1 MADPLR
7 GAVLGHPIGHS
18 KSPALHNAAYA
29 ALGADLAYTAI
40 DVQESGLA
48 GFLAQVRAEKNWY
61 GLSVT
66 MPLKNVAVE
75 LMDELTPTARALG
88 AVNTIVCTQ
97 TPAGVAHLRGDNTDV
112 AGLVN
117 ALRHAGVVE
126 RPRAAI
132 LGGGGTAVSAVAALA
147 QLGAPEITVFVRK
160 LAKGAEVQ
168 AVAAAL
174 GVTLSLE
181 LFDGAPGAL
190 AGFDVVI
197 STLPPRA
204 ADATA
209 HAFAGQGSAVEGAV
223 LLDAAYDPWPSAL
236 AQAWEQAG
244 GVVVA
249 GIEMLLYQGVE
260 QVKLFAVA
268 GGYSALDAAQVG
280 DVMDVMCDAIGVHRR
295 DPHEQNMAG

>member
-29 ALGADLAYTAI
+29 ALGADLSYSAI
-40 DVQESGLA
+40 DVQESGMA
-48 GFLAQVRAEKNWY
+48 DFLAQVRAEKNWY

-97 TPAGVAHLRGDNTDV
+97 TPAGVAHLRGENTDV

-132 LGGGGTAVSAVAALA
+132 LGGGGTAVSAVAALV
-147 QLGAPEITVFVRK
+147 QLGAPEITVFVRT
-160 LAKGAEVQ
+160 LAKGGEVQ

-174 GVTLSLE
+174 GVSLSLE

-209 HAFAGQGSAVEGAV
+209 HAFTGQGTAVKRAV

-236 AQAWEQAG
+236 AQAWERSG

-260 QVKLFAVA
+260 QVKLFTVA
-268 GGYSALDAAQVG
+268 AGYSALDAEQVG

>member
-1 MADPLR
+1 MTDPLR

-29 ALGADLAYTAI
+29 ALGADLGYSAI
-40 DVQESGLA
+40 DVQESALE
-48 GFLAQVRAEKNWY
+48 GFLAQVRAEKHWY

-66 MPLKNVAVE
+66 MPLKNVAVG

-97 TPAGVAHLRGDNTDV
+97 TPAGVTHLRGDNTDV

-117 ALRHAGVVE
+117 ALRHAGVAE

-132 LGGGGTAVSAVAALA
+132 LGGGGTAVSAVAALV
-147 QLGAPEITVFVRK
+147 QLGAPEITVFVRN
-160 LAKGAEVQ
+160 LAKGSDVL
-168 AVAAAL
+168 AVAANL
-174 GVTLSLE
+174 GVAISVE
-181 LFDGAPGAL
+181 LFDGAADAL
-190 AGFDVVI
+190 EGFDVVI
-197 STLPPRA
+197 STLPPRG
-204 ADATA
+204 ADALA
-209 HAFAGQGSAVEGAV
+209 HAFAAQGAAVDGAL

-260 QVKLFAVA
+260 QVKLFTVA
-268 GGYSALDAAQVG
+268 AGYSVLDTEQVG

-295 DPHEQNMAG
+295 APHEQNMAG